1 MPIIRAGSVTARQV
15 RRPPLPKVPLPHVPH
30 AHRPPPL
37 VARRCAATSRHGDAT
52 AGPLNPRSMGTGTWM
67 GCVLVGHAHQ
77 RLSEGLRTWL
87 RASFDGAFMVAD
99 TASLTEGTDKLQPEL
114 VVLDLGLAEGRLEPL
129 LAELHQRS
137 PHSRVLV
144 LSDYDDPRL
153 DALILSNGA
162 DGVVHKTA
170 LAHELS
176 AAVAAVMSGQRFGDV
191 GNAPAG

>member
-1 MPIIRAGSVTARQV
+1 MTFKLPELPWAKDALEPHMSKETIEYHHGKHHNAYVT
-15 RRPPLPKVPLPHVPH
+15 K
-30 AHRPPPL
+30 
-37 VARRCAATSRHGDAT
+37 
-52 AGPLNPRSMGTGTWM
+52 LN
-67 GCVLVGHAHQ
+67 Q
-77 RLSEGLRTWL
+77 
-87 RASFDGAFMVAD
+87 
-99 TASLTEGTDKLQPEL
+99 LTEGTDKLQPEL